1 MMLFTR
7 KKSLQLIPELPV
19 NSALDS
25 VCAQPQVHVA
35 VTAKHGIVLHT
46 ATHLSLPDHN
56 VTLYCTQQHIFHF
69 LIIM

>member
-1 MMLFTR
+1 MMPFTG

-56 VTLYCTQQHIFHF
+56 VTLYYTQQHTFYF
-69 LIIM
+69 IIM